1 MENQMFCYQC
11 QETAKGTG
19 CTLKGVCGKA
29 ATTSAAMDLLLAVS
43 RGVGIVSDA
52 LNRAGVSKDEKEIG
66 HFLCDA
72 LFCTITNANFDD
84 ADILQRVEKGIALRD
99 RLVKLADENGV
110 TLPER
115 AELRWDGSKAS
126 YAEEAKR
133 QGVLRI
139 ANEDIRSLKELTVYG
154 LKGMA
159 AYYEHASN
167 LQQEDLT
174 LIHFMAEALAIVA
187 DPEADQ
193 ATLID
198 LVLRTG
204 QAGVKAMALL
214 DKANTSAYGSPVIT
228 KVNLGVGRNPGIL
241 ISGHDL
247 HDLEDLLKQTEGMG
261 IDIYTHGEMLPAH
274 YYPQLKKYAHLV
286 GNYGNAWWQ
295 QKEEFARFNG
305 PIIFTTNC
313 IVPPRPDANYKDRVF
328 TLNSTGFP
336 GWKHIESGAD
346 GHKDFSEVIALAKT
360 CQAPEALEAGEIV
373 GGFAHAQVFALADQ
387 IVEAVKSGAIRK
399 FIVMSGCDGRMKSRQ
414 YYADFAKQLPKDTV
428 ILTSGCAKY
437 RYNKLNLGD
446 INGIP
451 RVLDAGQCN
460 DSYSWAV
467 VAMKLQE
474 IFQAKDIND
483 LPIVFNIAWY
493 EQKAVIVLLALLS
506 LGIKNIH
513 IGPTLPAFVSP
524 NVLKVLIE
532 NFGLGGNTTVDED
545 LKAWGLA

>member
-1 MENQMFCYQC
+1 MFCYQC

-84 ADILQRVEKGIALRD
+84 DDILQRVEKGITLRN

-139 ANEDIRSLKELTVYG
+139 ANEDIRSLKELTIYG

-228 KVNLGVGRNPGIL
+228 KVNLGVGSNPGIL

-274 YYPQLKKYAHLV
+274 YYPQLKK
-286 GNYGNAWWQ
+286 
-295 QKEEFARFNG
+295 
-305 PIIFTTNC
+305 
-313 IVPPRPDANYKDRVF
+313 
-328 TLNSTGFP
+328 
-336 GWKHIESGAD
+336 
-346 GHKDFSEVIALAKT
+346 
-360 CQAPEALEAGEIV
+360 
-373 GGFAHAQVFALADQ
+373 
-387 IVEAVKSGAIRK
+387 
-399 FIVMSGCDGRMKSRQ
+399 
-414 YYADFAKQLPKDTV
+414 
-428 ILTSGCAKY
+428 
-437 RYNKLNLGD
+437 
-446 INGIP
+446 
-451 RVLDAGQCN
+451 
-460 DSYSWAV
+460 
-467 VAMKLQE
+467 
-474 IFQAKDIND
+474 
-483 LPIVFNIAWY
+483 
-493 EQKAVIVLLALLS
+493 
-506 LGIKNIH
+506 
-513 IGPTLPAFVSP
+513 
-524 NVLKVLIE
+524 
-532 NFGLGGNTTVDED
+532 
-545 LKAWGLA
+545 

>member
-52 LNRAGVSKDEKEIG
+52 LNRAGAAKDEKEIG

-139 ANEDIRSLKELTVYG
+139 VNEDIRSLKELTVYG

-167 LQQEDLT
+167 LQQADFT
-174 LIHFMAEALAIVA
+174 LIHFMAEALAVVA

-193 ATLID
+193 ATLVD

-328 TLNSTGFP
+328 TLNST
-336 GWKHIESGAD
+336 
-346 GHKDFSEVIALAKT
+346 
-360 CQAPEALEAGEIV
+360 
-373 GGFAHAQVFALADQ
+373 
-387 IVEAVKSGAIRK
+387 
-399 FIVMSGCDGRMKSRQ
+399 
-414 YYADFAKQLPKDTV
+414 
-428 ILTSGCAKY
+428 
-437 RYNKLNLGD
+437 
-446 INGIP
+446 
-451 RVLDAGQCN
+451 
-460 DSYSWAV
+460 
-467 VAMKLQE
+467 
-474 IFQAKDIND
+474 
-483 LPIVFNIAWY
+483 
-493 EQKAVIVLLALLS
+493 
-506 LGIKNIH
+506 
-513 IGPTLPAFVSP
+513 
-524 NVLKVLIE
+524 
-532 NFGLGGNTTVDED
+532 
-545 LKAWGLA
+545 